1 MRETDFNVGKFFAF
15 IFVVIIFLFMISPLF
30 EEGNGLKL
38 DPTLKDIKNRISYF
52 HSLKSVKESERILH
66 NYNDFSRYREIVD
79 SAKTITL
86 NESKDLENGSANLV
100 TSIVLDYRGF
110 DTLGE
115 LLVLFISILG
125 VTIIL
130 SGLSFEKFKEPSF
143 LQITGVKFI
152 VPFITLVAIYVFL
165 HGHLSPGGGFPA
177 GAMIATAT
185 LFSLIGYKYN
195 YSISTLKIIESKSGF
210 LIVFLAICGL
220 YFTGSFFGNFLPTG
234 KVGQL
239 FSSILILIIYS
250 LVGFKVG
257 AELSTGIKTLYDG
270 EKDANRQ

>member
-15 IFVVIIFLFMISPLF
+15 IFVMIIFLFMISSLF

-52 HSLKSVKESERILH
+52 HSLKSVKESERILQ

-125 VTIIL
+125 LTIIL

-152 VPFITLVAIYVFL
+152 SPFITLVAIYVFL

-185 LFSLIGYKYN
+185 LFSLIGYKYS
-195 YSISTLKIIESKSGF
+195 YTISILKIIESKSGF

-220 YFTGSFFGNFLPTG
+220 YFTGSFFSNFLPTG
-234 KVGQL
+234 KVGEL

-257 AELSTGIKTLYDG
+257 AELSTGIKTLY
-270 EKDANRQ
+270 